1 MTMSFHYFR
10 GCGWSRRGVP
20 TLIAAFLAVGSLGS
34 ILVLVPYAGAQISL
48 TSAVDLA
55 LSSNPRVKSAQDDVN
70 KAQAQL
76 AEARDAYI
84 PSLSMGSALGQAY
97 GYSPYPPTFFTVSSG
112 SLIYSSSQKD
122 FIRSARDGV
131 RAAQLA
137 FEDVRETVAEDTVL
151 GWIALDHDE
160 KRAAVTRQQHD
171 SAIRLVQIVQDRLDA
186 GQDSQIGLTQAKL
199 SEAELHQAL
208 QHAEDEVANDRE
220 HLARLIGLPST
231 SLAVAGDFP
240 ATPIPISQKVEGS
253 PTSPSTGSG
262 YANAG
267 VAAAFAGAQARHEQ
281 AAGESRFRYWP
292 QINLFSQYNRYAT
305 FTNSF
310 AQLKELEPAL
320 TANEAAVGV
329 QITVPFID
337 KSRQAKARQSS
348 ADAARAF
355 HDAQNAEIQALDAQS
370 KLHRSVEELQTQA
383 EVAGLRQQL
392 AQQQLDILRLELQ
405 TGNPGGAP
413 MTPKDE
419 QNAIISERE
428 KYMGVLDADF
438 QLRQAEIQLLRTA
451 GQLTSW
457 LKSAASQRP

>member
-10 GCGWSRRGVP
+10 GYGWSRRAVP
-20 TLIAAFLAVGSLGS
+20 ILKMALCAAGSFGS
-34 ILVLVPYAGAQISL
+34 ALLFVPQAGAQISL

-55 LSSNPRVKSAQDDVN
+55 LGSNPRVKSAQDDVN
-70 KAQAQL
+70 KARAQL

-84 PSLSMGSALGQAY
+84 PSLSAGSALGQAY

-112 SLIYSSSQKD
+112 SLLYSSSQKD
-122 FIRSARDGV
+122 FIRSARDGL
-131 RAAQLA
+131 RAAQLS

-151 GWIALDHDE
+151 GWIALDHDQQ
-160 KRAAVTRQQHD
+160 RAAVTRQQHD

-208 QHAEDEVANDRE
+208 QHAEDEVANDRD
-220 HLARLIGLPST
+220 HLARLIGLPSK

-240 ATPIPISQKVEGS
+240 SNPVPLSQKVEGG
-253 PTSPSTGSG
+253 PTSQSADNG

-267 VAAAFAGAQARHEQ
+267 VAAAFAGAEARHEQ

-310 AQLKELEPAL
+310 TQLKELEPAL
-320 TANEAAVGV
+320 TANEAAIGV

-337 KSRQAKARQSS
+337 KSRQAKARESA

-355 HDAQNAEIQALDAQS
+355 HDAQNAQIQALDGQS
-370 KLHRSVEELQTQA
+370 KLRHSVEELQTQA

-392 AQQQLDILRLELQ
+392 AQQQLEVLRLELQ
-405 TGNPGGAP
+405 TGNPGGAQ

-428 KYMGVLDADF
+428 KYMGVLDANF
-438 QLRQAEIQLLRTA
+438 QLRQAEIQLLRTT
-451 GQLTSW
+451 GQLTLW
-457 LKSAASQRP
+457 LKTAAAQKP